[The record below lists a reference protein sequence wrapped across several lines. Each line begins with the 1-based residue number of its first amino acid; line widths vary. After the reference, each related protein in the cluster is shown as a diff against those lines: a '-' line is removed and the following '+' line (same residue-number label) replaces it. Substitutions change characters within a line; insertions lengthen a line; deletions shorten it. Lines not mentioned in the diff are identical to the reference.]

1 MSIGRIERVPLREV
15 WKHEA
20 HDFTKWLKEN
30 PDVLSDLLDLSL
42 VNIEREQP
50 AGAFSVDLVAEDDAG
65 DTVIIEN
72 QLGKSDHDHLGKL
85 ITYTAALGAKTAIW
99 VVGDARP
106 EHVAAVSWLNES
118 GGVSAYLVK
127 VEAVRIGSSPPAP
140 LLTLIV
146 GPSEEGLQ
154 VGETKKVIAE
164 RHQLRKRFW
173 TQLLDKAKVRTSL
186 HSTISPGDASWLGAS
201 VSGLAFNYVVWQHEA
216 AVEVYIDRGKN
227 SGDASKRVFDTL
239 DKERASVEKIFGEPL
254 MWERLEDRRAARIRK
269 VIKISGLREE
279 ERWTELQEAL
289 VEAMV
294 RLEKAFAPQL
304 AKVKGM

>member
-1 MSIGRIERVPLREV
+1 MTIGRIERVPLREV

-20 HDFTKWLKEN
+20 HDFTKWLKDN

-42 VNIEREQP
+42 INIEREQP

-106 EHVAAVSWLNES
+106 EHVAAVSWLNET

-127 VEAVRIGSSPPAP
+127 VEAVRISSSPPAP

-173 TQLLDKAKVRTSL
+173 TQLLDKAKAHTSL
-186 HSTISPGDASWLGAS
+186 HSAISPGDAHWLGAS
-201 VSGLAFNYVVWQHEA
+201 VGGLAFNYVVWQHEA
-216 AVEVYIDRGKN
+216 AVEVYIDRGKD
-227 SGDASKRVFDTL
+227 SGDASKRVFDAL
-239 DKERASVEKIFGEPL
+239 EREKESIESVFGEPL
-254 MWERLEDRRAARIRK
+254 MWERLDDRRASRIRK
-269 VIKISGLREE
+269 VVKVAGIREE
-279 ERWTELQEAL
+279 ERWGELQDEL
-289 VEAMV
+289 VDAMV
-294 RLEKAFAPQL
+294 LLEKAFAPHL
-304 AKVKGM
+304 GKVKGL